1 MNQKKRFASALL
13 SATVLFGSFSAAVS
27 AAPAAN
33 GATAPEGSKHI
44 TILHTNDVHSH
55 AVENG
60 EEMGYAKLAGII
72 DKYRSENPDSLLL
85 DDGDAVHG
93 TTFATLVNGESVVKV
108 MNEMGYDAMAP
119 GNHEFNYGWQH
130 LVKLAGE
137 LKFPVLSA
145 NVKQS
150 DGSRLFEPYTIKE
163 VDGVKIGIIGLTTP
177 ETAYKTN
184 PKNVEGIEFAD
195 PVKETQAMVNE
206 IKDKVDV
213 VVVLGHIGQDE
224 ASVDTSLKIAQ
235 QVSGIDV
242 FIDGHSHTVLQ
253 DGLVGGNSTLIAS
266 AGEYS
271 KFLGVVDLYLDDKND
286 VISKKATLVDSKE
299 AADIKPDADVA
310 ALVKSIQDEQK
321 PILEEKVATSAVNLN
336 GEREHVRAGETNLGD
351 LIADA
356 IRDVSGADVALTN
369 GGGIRTSIPAGDV
382 TKGQV
387 ISVLPFGNQVVTLE
401 VTGADIKA
409 ALENGVSAY
418 PEPSGG
424 FPQVSGMTFQ
434 IDTSAAAGSRVTSL
448 MIGGKPYDPAVKY
461 TLATNDFT
469 AVGGDQYTMFTK
481 YPQAGMFG
489 SLDEALISYMQELG
503 AANVQAD
510 GRITE
515 AAAGGST
522 EAEPAPAPV
531 PQPAPTP
538 APETVP
544 TPVPEVEEP
553 AHVPSPVPA
562 PKPSIPK
569 DQDTAAGEV
578 YVVKSGDT
586 LYAIAKQY
594 GTTWQQLQKLNKIKN
609 AHWIYPG
616 QKIKIPA

>member
-1 MNQKKRFASALL
+1 MNQWKKLSSAVL
-13 SATVLFGSFSAAVS
+13 SASVLFGSFGAAVS
-27 AAPAAN
+27 AAPVTTSGAA
-33 GATAPEGSKHI
+33 APEGSKHI
-44 TILHTNDVHSH
+44 TLLHTNDVHSH
-55 AVENG
+55 AVENK

-72 DKYRSENPDSLLL
+72 DKYRGENPDTLLL
-85 DDGDAVHG
+85 DAGDSVHG

-119 GNHEFNYGWQH
+119 GNHEFNYGWQQ
-130 LVKLAGE
+130 LVKLSGE
-137 LKFPVLSA
+137 MKFPLISA
-145 NVKQS
+145 NVKQA
-150 DGSRLFEPYTIKE
+150 DGNSLFKPYVIKE

-184 PKNVEGIEFAD
+184 PKNVEGIDFAN
-195 PVKETQAMVNE
+195 PAEETQAIVNE
-206 IKDKVDV
+206 IKDQVDV
-213 VVVLGHIGQDE
+213 VVAVGHVGQDKS
-224 ASVDTSLKIAQ
+224 SVDTSLKVAQ
-235 QVSGIDV
+235 EVPGIDV

-253 DGLVGGNSTLIAS
+253 DGLVGGNGTLIAS
-266 AGEYS
+266 TGEYS
-271 KFLGVVDLYLDDKND
+271 KFLGVVDLYLDENND
-286 VISKKATLVDSKE
+286 VVSKKATLVDAKE
-299 AADIKPDADVA
+299 AADIQPDAEVD
-310 ALVKSIQDEQK
+310 ALVKSIQAEQK
-321 PILEEKVATSAVNLN
+321 PILEEKVANSAVNLN
-336 GEREHVRAGETNLGD
+336 GERENVRAGETNLGD
-351 LIADA
+351 LVADA

-409 ALENGVSAY
+409 ALENGVAAY

-448 MIGGKPYDPAVKY
+448 MIGGKAYDPAATY

-469 AVGGDQYTMFTK
+469 AVGGDQYTVFTK

-503 AANVQAD
+503 AVNVQTD

-515 AAAGGST
+515 AAGGSNT
-522 EAEPAPAPV
+522 GAEPVPAPVEPTPVPEPAPAP
-531 PQPAPTP
+531 
-538 APETVP
+538 EP
-544 TPVPEVEEP
+544 TPVPEVQEP
-553 AHVPSPVPA
+553 APVPA
-562 PKPSIPK
+562 PKPSTP
-569 DQDTAAGEV
+569 QAPEAAAGKV
-578 YVVKSGDT
+578 YVIKAGDT
-586 LYAIAKQY
+586 LYSISKKH
-594 GTTWQQLQKLNKIKN
+594 GTTWQELQKLNKIKN

-616 QKIKIPA
+616 QKIKLPA

>member
-1 MNQKKRFASALL
+1 MNQRKRFASVLL
-13 SATVLFGSFSAAVS
+13 SATVLFGSFGAAVS
-27 AAPAAN
+27 AAPATDEA
-33 GATAPEGSKHI
+33 AAPEGGKHI

-55 AVENG
+55 AVENK

-72 DKYRSENPDSLLL
+72 DKYRSENPDTLLL
-85 DDGDAVHG
+85 DAGDAVHG

-119 GNHEFNYGWQH
+119 GNHEFNYGWQQ

-137 LKFPVLSA
+137 MKFPLLSA
-145 NVKQS
+145 NVKQA
-150 DGSRLFEPYTIKE
+150 DGNRLFKPYVIKE

-184 PKNVEGIEFAD
+184 PKNVEGIDFAA
-195 PVKETQAMVNE
+195 PAAEAQAIVNE
-206 IKDKVDV
+206 IKDQVDV
-213 VVVLGHIGQDE
+213 VVAVGHIGQDKS
-224 ASVDTSLKIAQ
+224 SVDTSLKVAQ
-235 QVSGIDV
+235 EVPGIDV

-253 DGLVGGNSTLIAS
+253 DGLVGGNDTLIAS

-271 KFLGVVDLYLDDKND
+271 KFLGVVDLYLDENND
-286 VISKKATLVDSKE
+286 VVSKKATLVDSKE
-299 AADIKPDADVA
+299 AADIQPDADVN
-310 ALVKSIQDEQK
+310 ALVQSIQAEQK
-321 PILEEKVATSAVNLN
+321 PILEEKVANSAVNLN
-336 GEREHVRAGETNLGD
+336 GERENVRAGETNLGD
-351 LIADA
+351 LVADA

-424 FPQVSGMTFQ
+424 FPQVSGMTFK

-448 MIGGKPYDPAVKY
+448 MIDGKPYDPAATY

-469 AVGGDQYTMFTK
+469 AAGGDQYTMFTK

-489 SLDEALISYMQELG
+489 SLDEALISHMQELG
-503 AANVQAD
+503 AVHVQAD
-510 GRITE
+510 GRVTSADE
-515 AAAGGST
+515 GSNT
-522 EAEPAPAPV
+522 GTEPAPAPV
-531 PQPAPTP
+531 PQPTP
-538 APETVP
+538 APVAEP
-544 TPVPEVEEP
+544 TPVSEVEEP
-553 AHVPSPVPA
+553 APVPVPV
-562 PKPSIPK
+562 PKPSTPK
-569 DQDTAAGEV
+569 PQDTAAGQV

-586 LYAIAKQY
+586 LYAIAENY
-594 GTTWQQLQKLNKIKN
+594 GTTWQELQKLNKIKN